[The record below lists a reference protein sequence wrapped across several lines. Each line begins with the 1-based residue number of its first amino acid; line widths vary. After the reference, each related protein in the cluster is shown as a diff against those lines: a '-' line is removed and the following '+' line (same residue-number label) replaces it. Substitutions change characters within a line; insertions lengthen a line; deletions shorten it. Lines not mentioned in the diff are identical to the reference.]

1 MKTFI
6 EKQNILERIKI
17 CKNLKNDADLAR
29 FLGISPATLSNWKSR
44 GSIDYDLVFSKCEH
58 VNLDWLLAGR
68 GEMRT
73 NYQSATE
80 SDMQSQSHVETWE
93 SNTTVTELK
102 ERITELKDRVSE
114 LKDMIAVKDELI
126 AIMREQM
133 RMKQWQDTHPGAP
146 DVNTAAVG

>member
-6 EKQNILERIKI
+6 EKQDILERIKI
-17 CKNLKNDADLAR
+17 CKNLRNDADLAR

-58 VNLDWLLAGR
+58 INLDWLLAGR

-73 NYQSATE
+73 NSQPSTVNQKHVDTSENDSTIITE
-80 SDMQSQSHVETWE
+80 M
-93 SNTTVTELK
+93 K

-114 LKDMIAVKDELI
+114 LKDMIATKDELI
-126 AIMREQM
+126 AIMREQL
-133 RMKQWQDTHPGAP
+133 RMKQWQDTPSAAP
-146 DVNTAAVG
+146 DADTAAAG